1 MLSHTKISQMYQD
14 FSLNTS
20 SANVTRGKQQ
30 ANIEHKYLLQKYFNN
45 EASFAITTVGSQ
57 DLTLTGA
64 LLTGATTAT
73 LSSAWTYQTV
83 PCYVT
88 FSNGDLRE
96 VNFTNGSTT
105 ITWTAGLSD
114 AATVAITVGSQTYL
128 LPPDYSKLKTGTLTI
143 GNLKWTPTEVLS
155 REEWDTLNVFP
166 YYADIPSKFYIW
178 GNQFKIWPIPST
190 TGNVITFNYKR
201 RVTDLSLD
209 DYTTPGNITATNGS
223 TTVTGSGTSF
233 VPTTNSM
240 SESRWLQI
248 AQPSGDDQWYQIAKV
263 NSATSITLMSPYQG
277 NTASGATSYTI
288 GQMPLLME
296 DFQDM
301 LVWKPLMIYYSTI
314 SKDTE
319 KFRQFASLYNEK
331 LKLLDEYA
339 GQKTINVN
347 LSRRPSQPNPNIF
360 WQV

>member
-1 MLSHTKISQMYQD
+1 
-14 FSLNTS
+14 
-20 SANVTRGKQQ
+20 
-30 ANIEHKYLLQKYFNN
+30 
-45 EASFAITTVGSQ
+45 
-57 DLTLTGA
+57 
-64 LLTGATTAT
+64 
-73 LSSAWTYQTV
+73 
-83 PCYVT
+83 
-88 FSNGDLRE
+88 
-96 VNFTNGSTT
+96 
-105 ITWTAGLSD
+105 
-114 AATVAITVGSQTYL
+114 
-128 LPPDYSKLKTGTLTI
+128 
-143 GNLKWTPTEVLS
+143 
-155 REEWDTLNVFP
+155 
-166 YYADIPSKFYIW
+166 
-178 GNQFKIWPIPST
+178 
-190 TGNVITFNYKR
+190 
-201 RVTDLSLD
+201 
-209 DYTTPGNITATNGS
+209 
-223 TTVTGSGTSF
+223 
-233 VPTTNSM
+233 M